1 MLTRSSTIN
10 AGWKCT
16 RNSRATG
23 TRGTHAIPFVP
34 PHIRLGKKKIAVL
47 DRRLR
52 EKTSADQQ
60 GQDKSEERGPECRTV
75 HHGPFCDT
83 LSPPPHLL
91 SHSISPYHPL
101 SSRYPHSFV
110 PLHRSPSS
118 PPPRPFFFNLHHTSS
133 RFSSLFSPFLS
144 LSLSFSLPLHSKTV
158 PPLSRTRTRDVN
170 RSKVGMA
177 NLRTVTNTIWAHLFF
192 SSTVFRSSLRP
203 LRR

>member
-52 EKTSADQQ
+52 EKTSAVDRQ
-60 GQDKSEERGPECRTV
+60 GQDKSEEGPSVEPCTTAHFARY
-75 HHGPFCDT
+75 P
-83 LSPPPHLL
+83 LSPLHLL

-110 PLHRSPSS
+110 PLHPPL
-118 PPPRPFFFNLHHTSS
+118 PPPLLFLHTSS
-133 RFSSLFSPFLS
+133 RFSSLFLS
-144 LSLSFSLPLHSKTV
+144 LFRRNGSSALLGPW
-158 PPLSRTRTRDVN
+158 TRTRDVN

-192 SSTVFRSSLRP
+192 SSTVPPP
-203 LRR
+203 LPQPRLS